1 MGPKTRKLCER
12 ERTSWTPQ
20 INLHDVL
27 QEYDDD
33 DVYSESDEG
42 EDIYVDGDNSNN
54 NNGYYN
60 PTVEPGPNL
69 NGGGQGQGG
78 SGPGGGRGRDRG
90 QQPPRQRSPSASFF
104 AQPGTLAG
112 NNPYLIV
119 CADKSAEHENEDE
132 RFVQKAVYQKE

>member
-1 MGPKTRKLCER
+1 M
-12 ERTSWTPQ
+12 
-20 INLHDVL
+20 

-33 DVYSESDEG
+33 DVYSESDDG
-42 EDIYVDGDNSNN
+42 EDIYVDGDNGNN

-60 PTVEPGPNL
+60 PTVEPGTNL

-78 SGPGGGRGRDRG
+78 SWPGGVRDRG

-119 CADKSAEHENEDE
+119 GADKSAEHENEDE

>member
-1 MGPKTRKLCER
+1 MGPKTRKSCER

-20 INLHDVL
+20 INLYNVL

-33 DVYSESDEG
+33 DVYSESDDG

-78 SGPGGGRGRDRG
+78 SGPGGGRDRG

-112 NNPYLIV
+112 KKLILLYALINQQNMRMKTRGL
-119 CADKSAEHENEDE
+119 CRRPCTRKNS
-132 RFVQKAVYQKE
+132 